1 VDTEKLKAALAARS
15 DGCFLCKYILEDLQR
30 NGKLTDYP
38 KNANLEKPLFP
49 EAAKVWHLKLEEIP
63 LDS

>member
-1 VDTEKLKAALAARS
+1 MDTKKLTAALALRAP
-15 DGCFLCKYILEDLQR
+15 GCFLCKYILEDLRR
-30 NGKLTDYP
+30 NGEFTDYP

-49 EAAKVWHLKLEEIP
+49 AAAKVWHLKLEGIP